1 MKHHNLFIETAQGK
15 IGDRPP
21 FWLMRQAGRYL
32 PEYRETR
39 AKVGSFMRLCFSPE
53 HAAEV
58 TLQPI
63 RRFDMDAAI
72 LFSDILV
79 VPHALGQT
87 LSFRGSEGP
96 QLKSCDVTTLSLDE
110 KSFDNVLAPIYGTI
124 KMARKLL
131 SEDKPLIGFAGAP
144 FTVACYMI
152 EGGSG
157 SREFQE
163 AKKFAYGNPE
173 KMDGLIDLLVI
184 STLRYLFAQVRAGV
198 DVIQIF
204 DSWAGLLP
212 EPYFTHWVI
221 TPTEKIIAAM
231 KREFPS
237 LPLIAFPRGAG
248 MNYFKYID
256 AVGADV
262 IGLDTQVPLISIVP
276 FARERKIVLQGN
288 LDPVILLQGG
298 QTLEKTIDGLLEA
311 TKDIPFIFNLG
322 HGVIKETPPE
332 NVAFLAKKI
341 KEYRRG

>member
-1 MKHHNLFIETAQGK
+1 MTSSNLFIETAQGK
-15 IGDRPP
+15 IGERPP

-96 QLKSCDVTTLSLDE
+96 QLKATDVTTLSLNE
-110 KSFDNVLAPIYGTI
+110 ESFDQILDPIYGTVRLV
-124 KMARKLL
+124 KKSLK
-131 SEDKPLIGFAGAP
+131 EGKPLIGFAGAP

-173 KMDGLIDLLVI
+173 KMDGLVALLVEA
-184 STLRYLFAQVRAGV
+184 TLRYLFAQVRAGA
-198 DVIQIF
+198 DTIQIF

-212 EPYFTHWVI
+212 EPYFSRWVI
-221 TPTEKIIAAM
+221 APTQKIIAAF
-231 KREFPS
+231 KKEFPT
-237 LPLIAFPRGAG
+237 LPVIAFPRGAG
-248 MNYFKYID
+248 MNYFSYAEK
-256 AVGADV
+256 VGADV
-262 IGLDTQVPLISIVP
+262 IGLDTQVPLSSIVP
-276 FARERKIVLQGN
+276 FAREKKIVLQGN

-298 QTLEKTIDGLLEA
+298 AALEKTIDGILKE

-332 NVAFLAKKI
+332 NVALLSKKI